1 MTMRTALSGTVLLAT
16 LPMAAAMAQDV
27 PGIEICTA
35 EKTWERR
42 TGCLQSNVD
51 YLKSTLTKA
60 GLEAERRRVAA
71 ERRLQAAEREIAALK
86 AEIAGLRDGF
96 AQLQAT
102 TNKPKE
108 GGKEP
113 ATKEPAA
120 K

>member
-71 ERRLQAAEREIAALK
+71 ERRLQAAECEIVALK
-86 AEIAGLRDGF
+86 AEIAGLRDGLL
-96 AQLQAT
+96 QLQAA
-102 TNKPKE
+102 NK
-108 GGKEP
+108 
-113 ATKEPAA
+113 AKEPAA
-120 K
+120 KEPAAK

>member
-1 MTMRTALSGTVLLAT
+1 MTMRTALSGTVLLT
-16 LPMAAAMAQDV
+16 ILPMAAAMAQDV

-51 YLKSTLTKA
+51 YLKSALTKA

-96 AQLQAT
+96 AQLQAAA
-102 TNKPKE
+102 NKAKDAN
-108 GGKEP
+108 KEP
-113 ATKEPAA
+113 AVK
-120 K
+120 